1 MPDCGLTCERCGLN
15 EMLPLREADFGILLA
30 EGRVKMPCP
39 QCAEPTVWKLVIP
52 PRPDPAPKS
61 EKRRRRVLLIDDDVD
76 TLRILQLML
85 VPDQYSVV
93 TAESASRAIELLQ
106 TEDFEVIVSDI
117 CMPGFDGR
125 SLFRFLA
132 LFLPDYVS
140 RVVFLTGDHSD
151 KTIKFLRESN
161 CPYSFKP
168 IHIPEL
174 REKIQEIA

>member
-1 MPDCGLTCERCGLN
+1 
-15 EMLPLREADFGILLA
+15 MLPLREADFGILLS
-30 EGRVKMPCP
+30 EGKVKMPCP
-39 QCAEPTVWKLVIP
+39 QCSEPTVWKLVIP
-52 PRPDPAPKS
+52 ARPEPAPQS
-61 EKRRRRVLLIDDDVD
+61 HTHRRRVLLIDDDAD

-85 VPDQYSVV
+85 RPDQYNVV
-93 TAESASRAIELLQ
+93 TAESADRAVELLQ

-132 LFLPDYVS
+132 LFLPDYVTK
-140 RVVFLTGDHSD
+140 VVFLTGDHSD
-151 KTIKFLRESN
+151 KTVQFLRESN

-174 REKIQEIA
+174 QERIEQIP

>member
-15 EMLPLREADFGILLA
+15 EMLPLREADFGILLS
-30 EGRVKMPCP
+30 EGKVKMPCP
-39 QCAEPTVWKLVIP
+39 QCIEPTVWKLVIP
-52 PRPDPAPKS
+52 PRPEPVAKS
-61 EKRRRRVLLIDDDVD
+61 KKHRRRVLVIDDDAD
-76 TLRILQLML
+76 TLRILQIML
-85 VPDQYSVV
+85 RPNEYNVV
-93 TAESASRAIELLQ
+93 TAESANRAIELLQ

-140 RVVFLTGDHSD
+140 KVVFLTGDRSD
-151 KTIKFLRESN
+151 KTVQFLRESN

-168 IHIPEL
+168 IHIPEFL
-174 REKIQEIA
+174 GKIKEIV

>member
-15 EMLPLREADFGILLA
+15 EMLPLRESDFGILLS
-30 EGRVKMPCP
+30 EGKVKMPCP
-39 QCAEPTVWKLVIP
+39 QCDEPTVWKLVIP
-52 PRPDPAPKS
+52 PRPAPAPKS
-61 EKRRRRVLLIDDDVD
+61 QKHRRRVLLIDDDVD
-76 TLRILQLML
+76 TLRILQIML
-85 VPDQYSVV
+85 LPDKYSVV
-93 TAESASRAIELLQ
+93 TAESANRAIELLQ

-140 RVVFLTGDHSD
+140 KIVFLTGDHSD
-151 KTIKFLRESN
+151 KTMKFLRESN

-174 REKIQEIA
+174 KEKIQEIG